1 MPTPLRSPSALGLR
15 HLLEVGTNLA
25 VMAAALSVLWLVI
38 SGNRQPTSPPVGMRP
53 SARPPQPAKP
63 IPAQPV
69 SIATA
74 AVKGSPTASVVIIEF
89 SDFQCPWCG
98 AFARNI
104 LPELEKRFVGTGQVQ
119 IAFMHLPIASIH
131 PLAMKAAEA
140 AECAGRQG
148 KFWEMYKHLFR
159 DQDRLSIEIL
169 AQHGSALGLDSAAFQ
184 RCLAGE
190 MTPKI
195 QRDLTLARELGIAGT
210 PAFLIGVRRADGAV
224 EVTGRL
230 DGARN
235 VEAFEEH
242 VQRALTRVQ

>member
-89 SDFQCPWCG
+89 SDFQCMVRCIRAKHTARVGEEVRWHG
-98 AFARNI
+98 AG
-104 LPELEKRFVGTGQVQ
+104 PDRF
-119 IAFMHLPIASIH
+119 HASANRQH
-131 PLAMKAAEA
+131 SPSSHE
-140 AECAGRQG
+140 GRRG
-148 KFWEMYKHLFR
+148 R
-159 DQDRLSIEIL
+159 
-169 AQHGSALGLDSAAFQ
+169 
-184 RCLAGE
+184 
-190 MTPKI
+190 
-195 QRDLTLARELGIAGT
+195 
-210 PAFLIGVRRADGAV
+210 GVRRTTRQVLGDVQTFVSRSGSAKHRNPRSTRQRPWARLGGIS
-224 EVTGRL
+224 EVPCRRDDTQNS
-230 DGARN
+230 ARPN
-235 VEAFEEH
+235 PCP
-242 VQRALTRVQ
+242 